1 MKSIFRE
8 LYYGNVYGKDIV
20 AQKKMDKS
28 ELALYEKLKALLS
41 EEGNALFDEFLEM
54 TAESQ
59 DEDMLQAYK
68 RGMATGMLL
77 AFEAFYEGEK
87 L

>member
-8 LYYGNVYGKDIV
+8 LYYGNIYGKDIV

-41 EEGNALFDEFLEM
+41 EEGNTLSTSF
-54 TAESQ
+54 S
-59 DEDMLQAYK
+59 K
-68 RGMATGMLL
+68 
-77 AFEAFYEGEK
+77 
-87 L
+87 